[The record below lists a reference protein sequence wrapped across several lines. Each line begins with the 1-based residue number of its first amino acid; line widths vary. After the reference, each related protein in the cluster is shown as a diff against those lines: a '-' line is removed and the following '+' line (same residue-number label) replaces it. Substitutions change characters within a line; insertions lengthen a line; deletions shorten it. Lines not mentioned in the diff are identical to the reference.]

1 MKRSPWYF
9 GWNIVIAASL
19 LTLLSSGLRMS
30 MGVFFL
36 PIANDLGFSRSVLSG
51 IIAIGMLFSGIAT
64 PIAGYLESKYGTRFV
79 LILGSII
86 IIASTVWSANS
97 HDYWNFFLSFG
108 IALSFGTSFVGSV
121 SFTPIVARWF
131 IKRRGLALF
140 ILSTG
145 SMAGMAVMLPV
156 FAFFIPIYGWQT
168 TLVAFA
174 VIFMIM
180 ALPIAFFIMKDNQS
194 EIATP
199 NIDPVINQ
207 KTDDSIKLMDVLKTR
222 PFWQLSFGLFTC
234 GFSMNLLGTHGVPM
248 LVDHGFDS
256 ITSSNVIG
264 LIGLVAIFSTLVLGY
279 LSDIVQRK
287 NILMMVYL
295 IRGLGFIALVLA
307 SSKWQLFTIAAVG
320 GLVWAGALSLS
331 GIITADI
338 YGVKLVGLLS
348 GLTYFFHQVGAMIG
362 SWLGGWA
369 YDNLHTHLVAFG
381 TASIL
386 LLMAAVTAYFLPKQ
400 LPLVAKHAK

>member
-1 MKRSPWYF
+1 MRSPWYF
-9 GWNIVIAASL
+9 GWNIVIAAFF

-36 PIANDLGFSRSVLSG
+36 PIANDLNFSRSVLSG
-51 IIAIGMLFSGIAT
+51 IIAIGMLFSGIAM
-64 PIAGYLESKYGTRFV
+64 PISGYLVGKYGTRFV

-86 IIASTVWSANS
+86 IIISTVWSANS
-97 HDYWNFFLSFG
+97 TDYWNFFLSFG
-108 IALSFGTSFVGSV
+108 VALSFGTSFVGSV

-145 SMAGMAVMLPV
+145 SMAGIAVMLPV
-156 FAFFIPIYGWQT
+156 FAFFIPIYGWKT
-168 TLVAFA
+168 TLISFA
-174 VIFMIM
+174 VIFMII
-180 ALPIAFFIMKDNQS
+180 ALPIALFIMKDNQS
-194 EIATP
+194 EIEVSG
-199 NIDPVINQ
+199 IEPVINQ
-207 KTDDSIKLMDVLKTR
+207 KIEPSIKLIDVLKTR

-248 LVDHGFDS
+248 LIDHGFDP
-256 ITSSNVIG
+256 ITSSNGIG

-307 SSKWQLFTIAAVG
+307 STKWQLFTIAAVG
-320 GLVWAGALSLS
+320 GLVWAGALSMS
-331 GIITADI
+331 GAITADI
-338 YGVKLVGLLS
+338 YGVKIVGLLS
-348 GLTYFFHQVGAMIG
+348 GLTYLGHQIGAMIG

-369 YDNLHTHLVAFG
+369 YDHLHTHLVAFG

-386 LLMAAVTAYFLPKQ
+386 LLLAAFSAYHLPKR
-400 LPLVAKHAK
+400 

>member
-1 MKRSPWYF
+1 MRSPWYF
-9 GWNIVIAASL
+9 GWNIVIAASF

-51 IIAIGMLFSGIAT
+51 IIAIGMLFSGIAM
-64 PIAGYLESKYGTRFV
+64 PIAGYLVGKYSTRFV
-79 LILGSII
+79 LILGAII
-86 IIASTVWSANS
+86 IILSTVWSANS
-97 HDYWNFFLSFG
+97 TDYWSFLLSFG

-145 SMAGMAVMLPV
+145 SMAGIAVMLPV

-168 TLVAFA
+168 TLISFA
-174 VIFMIM
+174 VIFMII
-180 ALPIAFFIMKDNQS
+180 ALPIALFIMKDNQS
-194 EIATP
+194 EIE
-199 NIDPVINQ
+199 NSSIEPVINQ
-207 KTDDSIKLMDVLKTR
+207 KIEPNIKLIDVLKTR

-248 LVDHGFDS
+248 LIDHGFDP
-256 ITSSNVIG
+256 ITSSNGIG

-307 SSKWQLFTIAAVG
+307 STKWQLFTVAAVG
-320 GLVWAGALSLS
+320 GLVWAGALSMS
-331 GIITADI
+331 GAITADI
-338 YGVKLVGLLS
+338 YGVKIVGLLS
-348 GLTYFFHQVGAMIG
+348 GLTYLGHQIGAMIG

-369 YDNLHTHLVAFG
+369 YDHLHTHLVAFG

-386 LLMAAVTAYFLPKQ
+386 LLLAAFSAYLLPKR
-400 LPLVAKHAK
+400 

>member
-1 MKRSPWYF
+1 MRSPWYF
-9 GWNIVIAASL
+9 GWNIVIAASF

-36 PIANDLGFSRSVLSG
+36 PIANDLNFSRSVLSG
-51 IIAIGMLFSGIAT
+51 IIAIGMLFSGIAM
-64 PIAGYLESKYGTRFV
+64 PISGYLVGKYGTRFV

-86 IIASTVWSANS
+86 IIISTVWSANS
-97 HDYWNFFLSFG
+97 TDYWNFFLSFG
-108 IALSFGTSFVGSV
+108 VALSFGTSFVGSV
-121 SFTPIVARWF
+121 SFMPIVARWF

-145 SMAGMAVMLPV
+145 SMAGIAVMLPV

-168 TLVAFA
+168 TLISFA
-174 VIFMIM
+174 VIFMII
-180 ALPIAFFIMKDNQS
+180 ALPIALFIMKDNQS
-194 EIATP
+194 EIEVYS
-199 NIDPVINQ
+199 IEPVINQ
-207 KTDDSIKLMDVLKTR
+207 KIEPSIKLIDVLKTR

-248 LVDHGFDS
+248 LIDHGFDP
-256 ITSSNVIG
+256 IISSNGIG

-307 SSKWQLFTIAAVG
+307 STKWQLFTIAAVG
-320 GLVWAGALSLS
+320 GLVWAGALSMS
-331 GIITADI
+331 GAITADI
-338 YGVKLVGLLS
+338 YGVKIVGLLS
-348 GLTYFFHQVGAMIG
+348 GLTYLGHQIGAMIG

-369 YDNLHTHLVAFG
+369 YDHLHTHLVAFG

-386 LLMAAVTAYFLPKQ
+386 LLLAAFSAYHLPK
-400 LPLVAKHAK
+400 

>member
-1 MKRSPWYF
+1 MRSPWYF
-9 GWNIVIAASL
+9 GWNIVIAASF

-36 PIANDLGFSRSVLSG
+36 PIANDLNFSRSVLSG
-51 IIAIGMLFSGIAT
+51 IIAIGMLFSGIAM
-64 PIAGYLESKYGTRFV
+64 PISGYLVGKYGTRFV

-86 IIASTVWSANS
+86 IIISTVWSANS
-97 HDYWNFFLSFG
+97 NDYWNFFLSFG
-108 IALSFGTSFVGSV
+108 VALSFGTSFVGSV

-145 SMAGMAVMLPV
+145 SMAGIAVMLPV

-168 TLVAFA
+168 TLISFA
-174 VIFMIM
+174 VIFMII
-180 ALPIAFFIMKDNQS
+180 ALPIALFIMKDNQS
-194 EIATP
+194 EIEVSG
-199 NIDPVINQ
+199 IEPVINQ
-207 KTDDSIKLMDVLKTR
+207 KIEPSIKLIDVLKTR

-248 LVDHGFDS
+248 LTDHGFDP
-256 ITSSNVIG
+256 IISSNGIG

-307 SSKWQLFTIAAVG
+307 STKWQLFTIAAVG
-320 GLVWAGALSLS
+320 GLVWAGALSMS
-331 GIITADI
+331 GAITADI
-338 YGVKLVGLLS
+338 YGVKIVGLLS
-348 GLTYFFHQVGAMIG
+348 GLTYLGHQIGAMIG

-369 YDNLHTHLVAFG
+369 YDHLHTHLVAFG

-386 LLMAAVTAYFLPKQ
+386 LLLAAFSAYHLPKR
-400 LPLVAKHAK
+400 

>member
-1 MKRSPWYF
+1 MRSPWYF
-9 GWNIVIAASL
+9 GWNIVIAASF

-51 IIAIGMLFSGIAT
+51 IIAIGMLFSGIAM
-64 PIAGYLESKYGTRFV
+64 PIAGYLVGKYSTRFV
-79 LILGSII
+79 LILGAII
-86 IIASTVWSANS
+86 IIISTVWSANS
-97 HDYWNFFLSFG
+97 TDSWSFLLSFG

-121 SFTPIVARWF
+121 SFTPIIARWF

-145 SMAGMAVMLPV
+145 SMAGIAVMLPV

-168 TLVAFA
+168 TLISFA
-174 VIFMIM
+174 VIFMII
-180 ALPIAFFIMKDNQS
+180 ALPIALFIMEDNQS
-194 EIATP
+194 EIE
-199 NIDPVINQ
+199 NSSIEPVINQ
-207 KTDDSIKLMDVLKTR
+207 KIEFSIKLIDVLKTR

-248 LVDHGFDS
+248 LIDHGFDP
-256 ITSSNVIG
+256 ITSSNGIG

-295 IRGLGFIALVLA
+295 IRGLGFITLVLA
-307 SSKWQLFTIAAVG
+307 STKWQLFTIAAAG
-320 GLVWAGALSLS
+320 GLVWAGALSMS
-331 GIITADI
+331 GAITADI
-338 YGVKLVGLLS
+338 YGVKIVGLLS
-348 GLTYFFHQVGAMIG
+348 GLTYLGHQIGAMMG

-369 YDNLHTHLVAFG
+369 YDHLHTHLVAFG

-386 LLMAAVTAYFLPKQ
+386 LLLAAFSAYLLPKR
-400 LPLVAKHAK
+400 

>member
-1 MKRSPWYF
+1 MRSPWYF
-9 GWNIVIAASL
+9 GWNIVIAASF

-51 IIAIGMLFSGIAT
+51 IIAIGMLFSGIAM
-64 PIAGYLESKYGTRFV
+64 PIAGYLVGKYSTRFV
-79 LILGSII
+79 LILGAII
-86 IIASTVWSANS
+86 IILSTVWSANS
-97 HDYWNFFLSFG
+97 TDYWSFLLSFG

-145 SMAGMAVMLPV
+145 SMAGIAVMLPV

-168 TLVAFA
+168 TLISFS
-174 VIFMIM
+174 VIFMII
-180 ALPIAFFIMKDNQS
+180 ALPIALFIMKDNQS
-194 EIATP
+194 EIE
-199 NIDPVINQ
+199 NSSIEPVINQ
-207 KTDDSIKLMDVLKTR
+207 KIEPNIKLIDVLKTR

-248 LVDHGFDS
+248 LIDHGFDP
-256 ITSSNVIG
+256 ITSSNGIG

-307 SSKWQLFTIAAVG
+307 STKWQLFTVAAVG
-320 GLVWAGALSLS
+320 GLVWAGALSMS
-331 GIITADI
+331 GAITADI
-338 YGVKLVGLLS
+338 YGVKIVGLLS
-348 GLTYFFHQVGAMIG
+348 GLTYLGHQIGAMIG

-369 YDNLHTHLVAFG
+369 YDHLHTHLVAFG

-386 LLMAAVTAYFLPKQ
+386 LLLAAFSAYLLPKR
-400 LPLVAKHAK
+400 

>member
-1 MKRSPWYF
+1 MRSPWYF
-9 GWNIVIAASL
+9 GWNIVIAASF

-51 IIAIGMLFSGIAT
+51 IIAIGMLFSGIAM
-64 PIAGYLESKYGTRFV
+64 PIAGYLVGKYSTRFV
-79 LILGSII
+79 LILGTII
-86 IIASTVWSANS
+86 IILSTVWSANS
-97 HDYWNFFLSFG
+97 TDYWSFLLSFG

-145 SMAGMAVMLPV
+145 SMAGIAVMLPV

-168 TLVAFA
+168 TLISFA
-174 VIFMIM
+174 VIFMII
-180 ALPIAFFIMKDNQS
+180 ALPIALFIMKDNQS
-194 EIATP
+194 EIE
-199 NIDPVINQ
+199 NSSIEPVINQ
-207 KTDDSIKLMDVLKTR
+207 KIEPSIKLIDVLKTR

-248 LVDHGFDS
+248 LIDHGFDP
-256 ITSSNVIG
+256 ITSSNGIG

-295 IRGLGFIALVLA
+295 IRGLGFITLVLA
-307 SSKWQLFTIAAVG
+307 STKWQLFTIAAAG
-320 GLVWAGALSLS
+320 GLVWAGALSMS
-331 GIITADI
+331 GAITADI
-338 YGVKLVGLLS
+338 YGVKIVGLLS
-348 GLTYFFHQVGAMIG
+348 GLTYLGHQIGAMMG

-369 YDNLHTHLVAFG
+369 YDHLHTHLVAFG

-386 LLMAAVTAYFLPKQ
+386 LLLAAFSAYLLPKR
-400 LPLVAKHAK
+400 

>member
-1 MKRSPWYF
+1 MRSPWYF
-9 GWNIVIAASL
+9 GWNIVIAASF

-36 PIANDLGFSRSVLSG
+36 PIANDLNFSRSVLSG
-51 IIAIGMLFSGIAT
+51 IIAIGMLFSGIAM
-64 PIAGYLESKYGTRFV
+64 PISGYLVGKYGTRFV

-86 IIASTVWSANS
+86 IIISTVWSANS
-97 HDYWNFFLSFG
+97 TDYWNFFLSFG
-108 IALSFGTSFVGSV
+108 VALSFGTSFVGSV

-145 SMAGMAVMLPV
+145 SMAGIAVMLPV

-168 TLVAFA
+168 TLISFA
-174 VIFMIM
+174 VIFMII
-180 ALPIAFFIMKDNQS
+180 ALPIALFIMKDNQS
-194 EIATP
+194 EIEVYS
-199 NIDPVINQ
+199 IEPVINQ
-207 KTDDSIKLMDVLKTR
+207 KIEPSIKLIDVLKTR

-248 LVDHGFDS
+248 LIDHGFDP
-256 ITSSNVIG
+256 ITSSNGIG

-295 IRGLGFIALVLA
+295 IRGLGFITLVLA
-307 SSKWQLFTIAAVG
+307 STKWQLFTIAAAG
-320 GLVWAGALSLS
+320 GLVWAGALSMS
-331 GIITADI
+331 SAITADI
-338 YGVKLVGLLS
+338 YGVKIVGLLS
-348 GLTYFFHQVGAMIG
+348 GLTYLGHQIGAMMG

-369 YDNLHTHLVAFG
+369 YDHLHTHLVAFG

-386 LLMAAVTAYFLPKQ
+386 LLLAAFSAYRLPKR
-400 LPLVAKHAK
+400 

>member
-1 MKRSPWYF
+1 MMRSPWYF

-168 TLVAFA
+168 TLVSFA

-194 EIATP
+194 EITTP

-207 KTDDSIKLMDVLKTR
+207 KTDESIKLMDVLKTR
-222 PFWQLSFGLFTC
+222 PFW
-234 GFSMNLLGTHGVPM
+234 
-248 LVDHGFDS
+248 
-256 ITSSNVIG
+256 
-264 LIGLVAIFSTLVLGY
+264 
-279 LSDIVQRK
+279 
-287 NILMMVYL
+287 
-295 IRGLGFIALVLA
+295 
-307 SSKWQLFTIAAVG
+307 
-320 GLVWAGALSLS
+320 
-331 GIITADI
+331 
-338 YGVKLVGLLS
+338 
-348 GLTYFFHQVGAMIG
+348 
-362 SWLGGWA
+362 
-369 YDNLHTHLVAFG
+369 
-381 TASIL
+381 
-386 LLMAAVTAYFLPKQ
+386 
-400 LPLVAKHAK
+400 

>member
-1 MKRSPWYF
+1 MRSPWYF
-9 GWNIVIAASL
+9 GWNIVIAASF

-36 PIANDLGFSRSVLSG
+36 PIANDLNFSRSVLSG
-51 IIAIGMLFSGIAT
+51 IIAIGMLFSGIAM
-64 PIAGYLESKYGTRFV
+64 PISGYLVGKYGTRFV

-86 IIASTVWSANS
+86 IIISTVWSANS
-97 HDYWNFFLSFG
+97 TDYWNFFLSFG
-108 IALSFGTSFVGSV
+108 VALSFGTSFVGSV

-145 SMAGMAVMLPV
+145 SMAGIAVMLPV

-168 TLVAFA
+168 TLISFA
-174 VIFMIM
+174 VIFMII
-180 ALPIAFFIMKDNQS
+180 ALPIALFIMKDNQS
-194 EIATP
+194 EIEVYS
-199 NIDPVINQ
+199 IEPVINQ
-207 KTDDSIKLMDVLKTR
+207 KIEPSIKLIDVLKTR

-248 LVDHGFDS
+248 LIDHGFDP
-256 ITSSNVIG
+256 ITSSNGIG

-295 IRGLGFIALVLA
+295 IRSLGFIALVLA
-307 SSKWQLFTIAAVG
+307 STKWPLFTIAAVG
-320 GLVWAGALSLS
+320 GLVWAGALSMS
-331 GIITADI
+331 GAITADI
-338 YGVKLVGLLS
+338 YGVKIVGLLS
-348 GLTYFFHQVGAMIG
+348 GLTYLGHQIGAMIG

-369 YDNLHTHLVAFG
+369 YDHLHTHLVAFG

-386 LLMAAVTAYFLPKQ
+386 LLLAAFSAYHLPKR
-400 LPLVAKHAK
+400 